1 MHEKIAASGYLVVI
15 TDGTELA
22 IFGGCDFG

>member
-1 MHEKIAASGYLVVI
+1 MDEKIAASGYLVVI

-22 IFGGCDFG
+22 ISDACDFA